1 MANEHPKPG
10 YKFYWGTWAT
20 LLVFTLLML
29 GTSLVT
35 LPKAVLIGLLLVA
48 MLVKAS
54 LIGAHFMHLRF
65 EKLSLG
71 VMVAAGILATAAI
84 LFGVIAFDG
93 LRILRLSLN

>member
-1 MANEHPKPG
+1 MANELPKPG
-10 YKFYWGTWAT
+10 YKLYWGTWAF
-20 LLVFTLLML
+20 LLLLTLLML
-29 GTSLVT
+29 GTEFVA
-35 LPKAVLIGLLLVA
+35 LPKGILIAFLLAA

-65 EKLSLG
+65 EKLSLV

-93 LRILRLSLN
+93 LRILRLSFN